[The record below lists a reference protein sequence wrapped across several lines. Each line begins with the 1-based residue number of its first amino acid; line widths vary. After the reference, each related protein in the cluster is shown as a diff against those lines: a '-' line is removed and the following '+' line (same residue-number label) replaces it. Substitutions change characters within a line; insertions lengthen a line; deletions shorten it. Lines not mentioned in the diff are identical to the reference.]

1 MAATIVNYVI
11 SSYLADYLEINPEKT
26 KTSLLSGT
34 IELSGVKFKKSL
46 FSTLNVPYLELE
58 DGYIGKINVA
68 VSLPR
73 FYLYPIEVY
82 IDQIYIKV
90 RPKNVNKISEDE
102 IIETYEIYKQK
113 KIKEFEE
120 SMNVKFSALFD
131 DGKNSS
137 DNKGESTYLQCIIN
151 NLHINIGKIV
161 FIFDDCISDPKHP
174 FTFGATLNKLFI
186 ESTSEDF
193 SDKRVDDSSS
203 PFKYKK
209 LSIES
214 LNLFLDK
221 IKYENIEKDKDTGDV
236 SAKHPIKKDKIN
248 SLTDKD
254 KEYLKDSLDFYLYC
268 ESEITDYIKD
278 ENYHNYLL
286 RDLNI
291 VIKLTINE
299 KYEENKQPQINVFME
314 TSTILT
320 QITNKQ
326 LKSITDCT
334 NYISL
339 KIFINKLQ
347 LIIIIKKKN
356 QLIMILLKNI

>member
-1 MAATIVNYVI
+1 
-11 SSYLADYLEINPEKT
+11 
-26 KTSLLSGT
+26 
-34 IELSGVKFKKSL
+34 
-46 FSTLNVPYLELE
+46 
-58 DGYIGKINVA
+58 
-68 VSLPR
+68 
-73 FYLYPIEVY
+73 
-82 IDQIYIKV
+82 
-90 RPKNVNKISEDE
+90 
-102 IIETYEIYKQK
+102 
-113 KIKEFEE
+113 
-120 SMNVKFSALFD
+120 MNVKFSALFD

-236 SAKHPIKKDKIN
+236 SAKHPIKKDIIN

-339 KIFINKLQ
+339 KDFYQQVTIDNHYKKKESIDNDTIKKYLDNYSLYYKNKFIDVYKNEEEKKIYQEKMEELEKTLKIESIIAIREMGNSEIQNIIEIGKIDKEIADKKNSWSNYFSSKNANDIEKLK
-347 LIIIIKKKN
+347 LERKKKN
-356 QLIMILLKNI
+356 